1 ITATNVDLEQKVQ
14 DGSFREDLYYRLQ
27 VINIHLPPLRE
38 RKEDLM
44 DLIQTLLGRINQEL
58 HSNVTHISKDVLSCM
73 EAYQWPGNIRELENV
88 LMKGVALSH
97 GDTFTREL
105 LPEQI
110 LGHSNDIIRRIA
122 EKLLTDRSLKDME
135 KEHIS
140 RILEANNWHRG
151 KACEVLGISRP
162 RLRRMINEYGL
173 VPPQGLGDSDED
185 ED

>member
-1 ITATNVDLEQKVQ
+1 
-14 DGSFREDLYYRLQ
+14 
-27 VINIHLPPLRE
+27 
-38 RKEDLM
+38 M

-58 HSNVTHISKDVLSCM
+58 HSNVTHISKDVLGCM

-97 GDTFTREL
+97 SDTFTREL
-105 LPEQI
+105 LPEHI
-110 LGHSNDIIRRIA
+110 LCQSSDSSLSRS
-122 EKLLTDRSLKDME
+122 EKPLTNRSLKDIE

-151 KACEVLGISRP
+151 RACEVLGVSRP
-162 RLRRMINEYGL
+162 RLRRMINKYSL
-173 VPPQGLGDSDED
+173 LPPQGVGDADED